1 MNQVYVDFLSYFVII
16 PVLSAVFLF
25 VFTKNK
31 TARII
36 AIVFQAIF
44 TGFVAYLVT
53 QTRDQSL
60 VTAVGNFDGILGI
73 MLYADSMAAIFVLL
87 TSVLFLGVSIY
98 SFHESDQRRF
108 WCLLFLLEAALVG
121 LFLTRDLFNIFVM
134 VEVSTVV
141 VIILM
146 MYYRTRRNMFTGMV
160 YLMVNIIAMQLYLFG
175 LAYIYMIGGGFDIP
189 HLQAVF
195 AGMDQSDLVLPYAM
209 IMTGIAFKAGIIPL
223 ISVIPKARLYP
234 GAPSA
239 VAALL
244 SGIQVKTAVY
254 LFIRF
259 QDMFGGIAQQE
270 FFLIV
275 GIITATTGVIMAMAQ
290 TDIKMIL
297 AYHTVSQVGL
307 IMIGLNA
314 GDAYYYSHYGALY
327 HMVAHGIFK
336 SALFLTAGIIRRS
349 YGTANVYKIRGVM
362 KRMPIVGIASAF
374 AILSIT
380 GAPFFIGSISKY
392 FLTAGNPYGAP
403 PWVEYSIIIVS
414 VGTIISFIKYGW
426 MLLGKDD
433 PALKGDQFKPDK
445 WRIIPSVFL
454 ALLCLGGGLFGV
466 QVMDYFF
473 NTGITTNLF
482 ASSAYYVKVAIFAG
496 SALVGFVIYKFV
508 VSRSKTLKK
517 IGDMD
522 LTFKTIA
529 ISTGAFLGIMLI
541 VTGFIT

>member
-1 MNQVYVDFLSYFVII
+1 MYVDYLSYFVII
-16 PVLSAVFLF
+16 PVLIAVFLF
-25 VFTKNK
+25 VFSKNK
-31 TARII
+31 SARVI
-36 AIVFQAIF
+36 AIGFQAIF
-44 TGFVAYLVT
+44 TGFVVFLVM
-53 QTRDQSL
+53 QTRGDNSL
-60 VTAVGNFDGILGI
+60 ITAVGNYDGILGI
-73 MLYADSMAAIFVLL
+73 MLFADNMSAVFVLL
-87 TSVLFLGVSIY
+87 TSLLFLGISIY

-195 AGMDQSDLVLPYAM
+195 ATMDQRDLILPYAM

-270 FFLIV
+270 FFLVV
-275 GIITATTGVIMAMAQ
+275 GIITAATGVIMAMAQ
-290 TDIKMIL
+290 KDIKMIL

-336 SALFLTAGIIRRS
+336 SALFLTAGIIRKS
-349 YGTANVYKIRGVM
+349 YGTANVYKIRGVL
-362 KRMPIVGIASAF
+362 KRMPVVGIASAF

-403 PWVEYSIIIVS
+403 PLVEYSIIIVS

-426 MLLGKDD
+426 MLFGKD
-433 PALKGDQFKPDK
+433 PGIKGEHFKPDK
-445 WRIIPSVFL
+445 WRVAPSVFL

-466 QVMDYFF
+466 QIMDFFF

-482 ASSAYYVKVAIFAG
+482 ASGAYYQKAAIFAG
-496 SALVGFVIYKFV
+496 SAAIGFVLYKFV
-508 VSRSKTLKK
+508 VSRSKVLVK
-517 IGDMD
+517 IGEMD

-529 ISTGAFLGIMLI
+529 VSTGAFLGIMLI
-541 VTGFIT
+541 ITGLMT

>member
-1 MNQVYVDFLSYFVII
+1 MDQLYVNYLSYFVII
-16 PVLSAVFLF
+16 PVLIAVFLF

-31 TARII
+31 AARVI
-36 AIVFQAIF
+36 AIAFQAIF
-44 TGFVAYLVT
+44 TGFVVFLMT

-60 VTAVGNFDGILGI
+60 VTAIGNFEGILGI
-73 MLYADSMAAIFVLL
+73 LLYADSMAATFVLL
-87 TSVLFLGVSIY
+87 TSMLFLGISIY
-98 SFHESDQRRF
+98 SFNESDQRRF

-146 MYYRTRRNMFTGMV
+146 MYYRNRRNMFTGMV

-175 LAYIYMIGGGFDIP
+175 LAYVYMIGGGFDIP

-259 QDMFGGIAQQE
+259 QDLFGGIAQQE

-275 GIITATTGVIMAMAQ
+275 GIITAVTGVILAMAQ

-314 GDAYYYSHYGALY
+314 GDAYYYSFYGALY

-336 SALFLTAGIIRRS
+336 SALFLTAGIIIKS

-403 PWVEYSIIIVS
+403 PLVEYSIIIVS

-426 MLLGKDD
+426 MLLGKD
-433 PALKGDQFKPDK
+433 PELKGQQFKPDK
-445 WRIIPSVFL
+445 WRVAPSVFL

-466 QVMDYFF
+466 QIMDYFF

-482 ASSAYYVKVAIFAG
+482 TSSAYYVKVAIFAG
-496 SALVGFVIYKFV
+496 SALIGFVIYKFV
-508 VSRSKTLKK
+508 VSRSKMLKK

-522 LTFKTIA
+522 LSFKTIA
-529 ISTGAFLGIMLI
+529 LSTGAFLGIMLI